1 MRTQYPPIVDGSF
14 VVTAGDA
21 YPADPPDIRHA
32 RQRAGGAVLLGWLV
46 PALPVAVSPFYLALA
61 EGLAVAIG
69 LLAGVIPARRAA
81 GLEPVQAL
89 RAE

>member
-1 MRTQYPPIVDGSF
+1 MLGLFLGEAVALAALGGMLGL
-14 VVTAGDA
+14 VLGL
-21 YPADPPDIRHA
+21 
-32 RQRAGGAVLLGWLV
+32 GGALLLAWAV
-46 PALPVAVSPFYLALA
+46 PALPVAVSLFYLALA

-69 LLAGVIPARRAA
+69 LLAGVVPARRAA